1 MSVHFGNGQKV
12 TRTSGLPS
20 TTVSFS
26 VIVVFQGLSF
36 GTDFMQ
42 VFEITGSGGIAIGID
57 SDEVTANAFGAYVF
71 DGTFQALDVT
81 AASSTAWT
89 GVGITHDGAGTAY
102 KVYKVVEGDTSA
114 SLVGTLDVGVE
125 GSYTAAGVG
134 DDPGVAADVNVSS
147 FGMFASELT
156 AAQVFEVITT
166 MSRDG
171 SADNTWLPF
180 DTAATAGTNK
190 GTSGAYTVT
199 GSPTDATAEP
209 AFGKP
214 LMPWTACD
222 RVNRNTLL
230 RL

>member
-12 TRTSGLPS
+12 TRTSGLPD
-20 TTVSFS
+20 TTTSFS
-26 VIVVFQGLSF
+26 IVIVFQGLSF

-57 SDEVTANAFGAYVF
+57 SDEVTANAFGAYVS
-71 DGTFQALDVT
+71 DGGVDACDVT

-89 GVGITHDGAGTAY
+89 GVGITHDGATTSY
-102 KVYKVVEGDTSA
+102 KVYKVLEGDTSA
-114 SLVGTLDVGVE
+114 TLVDTLTTGVE
-125 GSYTAAGVG
+125 GNYTAAGVG

-190 GTSGAYTVT
+190 GTAGAYTVT
-199 GSPTDATAEP
+199 GTPTDAAAEP

-214 LMPWTACD
+214 LMPWTASE
-222 RVNRNTLL
+222 RVNKNTLL